1 MSIDLGDKFDV
12 GELGEFGDYGDRAL
26 PGEGI
31 LEGEFKF

>member
-26 PGEGI
+26 PGERI

>member
-1 MSIDLGDKFDV
+1 MSIDLGDKFDL

>member
-31 LEGEFKF
+31 LEGEFMF